1 MIEKIIIKIL
11 SNKKMIKK
19 IKWNKNIQN
28 QKDNLINKL
37 EIYNQN

>member
-1 MIEKIIIKIL
+1 MIEKIIIKTL